1 MTSPPTLPVS
11 DESPRSPAL
20 PKLVDYLQASGW
32 IIEDQDSRTSLWR
45 LGEVKSDLRLV
56 LPVQQN
62 VSDYADRVYEALRV
76 LAYAERRSLD
86 EVSADIA
93 YGPADTVAIRLTPDA
108 PSGQAPLSLA
118 YEAVSALRSYVIGSG
133 AALDDRSLVLPARR
147 SRQAETYASAA
158 RFATLPG
165 SFILSLAL
173 PLVDTFAAS
182 ASAQELEATA
192 EKEAAG
198 VQEKLLDIPP
208 QPFGRRVTNR
218 MATVARYAQG
228 LAEEVSTGNQQLAV
242 FGQPQ
247 TDSPNATEL
256 EALSGLGGA
265 DRDPYLVR
273 FAQSP
278 LAPQRIT
285 QTTFRITPGQ
295 QRIMAE
301 AAEYLRTRQSRPDI
315 TVEGVVVNLSR
326 EKAPGPGEIT
336 VQGIA
341 DDSGK
346 ARRFHVELSEEDYSE
361 ALRAHSQ
368 GLNVV
373 VRGDL
378 AMRGNW
384 KWIRPLRGF
393 AIIPGFD
400 YDSD

>member
-1 MTSPPTLPVS
+1 MTNPPALPVG

-32 IIEDQDSRTSLWR
+32 IMEDQDSRTSMWSP
-45 LGEVKSDLRLV
+45 GEVKSDLRLV

-93 YGPADTVAIRLTPDA
+93 YGPADTVAVRLTPDA

-147 SRQAETYASAA
+147 SRQAETYANAA

-173 PLVDTFAAS
+173 PLVDNFAPS
-182 ASAQELEATA
+182 AAAKEFEATEEQKA
-192 EKEAAG
+192 MTG

-218 MATVARYAQG
+218 MATVARFAQD

-247 TDSPNATEL
+247 ADSPNATEL

-265 DRDPYLVR
+265 DRNPYLVR

-278 LAPQRIT
+278 LAPQRSN

-301 AAEYLRTRQSRPDI
+301 AAEYLRTRQSRSDI

-336 VQGIA
+336 VQGIS

-361 ALRAHSQ
+361 ALRALPRLTSGSSRRLGDAGKLEMDTSTQ
-368 GLNVV
+368 G
-373 VRGDL
+373 
-378 AMRGNW
+378 
-384 KWIRPLRGF
+384 IRHYSRIRLRQ
-393 AIIPGFD
+393 
-400 YDSD
+400 